1 MTEFRDDFSVRPFD
15 LVLTVNVQ
23 SQDTVTN
30 TSTLSCTL
38 DIVRT
43 GAYQSFASSGNTL
56 SASIDGNA
64 LGPAGFSFDFR
75 NYSSLRLN
83 TWTVTAT
90 HDAGGNKTVAVS
102 ASVTASVIGSAA
114 VSSSMVLPQIIQPPT
129 APTIG
134 TVTRLSDTSLSVPW
148 TPNPATGKPYDGQSV
163 WVSVDDGA
171 LTFVANVTGT
181 ATSYGYTAS
190 ANHKYTFVVKASNA
204 AGTTASSVSNIII
217 TTPNPLASLA
227 ATLISSGTIRL
238 TLPVRPTVH
247 TNAQVVITETHNA
260 GVTWNAKTTIAMSA
274 LSASTTTTWDDT
286 SATTSGTVQ
295 YRAVVQTTS
304 GTQGTLSSTYTTS
317 NTLVLNTPPLA
328 PTGITPS
335 GSVDASRPIRIA
347 WTHTPSSDGAAQSS
361 RKIEY
366 STNGGSTWTSIVAG
380 NTSAAYYDWT
390 PTLGSFT
397 AGQTILL
404 RVATAGS
411 QAGTYGAWSASQSI
425 ALYGSLAVTLTAG
438 YPATTHLGGPMTVA
452 WTSSA
457 TWGTA
462 TQTQYQ
468 VTVTD
473 QATGQVVYD
482 TGSVAGTNLSHDVPS
497 SVQVDSHVYT
507 VAVVLVDNHQITS
520 ATAARTVTMDFLSPG
535 PVDATWSYDDQA
547 GALTLYP
554 VFSPESSSAVDDTVR
569 WTVERSLDGETW
581 TLIGDVL
588 GELPITDALVRLNT
602 ESWYRTVGYTALGVA
617 GAATTFTVPAADVA
631 SQWGWLNYGAGFQ
644 LRVRFGWSQTM
655 DVSTGRASDAFAVES
670 NDPDNYPVGVFGP
683 SKSAKYAVAGTLL
696 YGAGMPA
703 ALASSSTD
711 DMGALSLDAETC
723 VFRDAKGRWMTA
735 RVTDMRV
742 SPAPATSGP
751 EKAAVSFAIERTA
764 S

>member
-1 MTEFRDDFSVRPFD
+1 MTEFRDDFSSRPFD
-15 LVLTVNVQ
+15 LVLTVNVL
-23 SQDTVTN
+23 SQDPVTN
-30 TSTLSCTL
+30 TSTLSCAL

-43 GAYQSFASSGNTL
+43 GAYQSFASSGNTW

-64 LGPAGFSFDFR
+64 LGPAAFSFDFR
-75 NYSSLRLN
+75 NYSSLRLY

-148 TPNPATGKPYDGQSV
+148 TPNPASGKPYYGQSV
-163 WVSVDDGA
+163 WVSVDGGA

-190 ANHKYTFVVKASNA
+190 ANRKYTFVVKASNA
-204 AGTTASSVSNIII
+204 AGTTASAVSNIII
-217 TTPNPLASLA
+217 TTPNPLVSLSA
-227 ATLISSGTIRL
+227 ALISSGTIRL

-247 TNAQVVITETHNA
+247 TDAQVVITETHDA
-260 GVTWNAKTTIAMSA
+260 GATWNAKTTIAMSA
-274 LSASTTTTWDDT
+274 LSTSTTTTWDDT

-335 GSVDASRPIRIA
+335 GSVDASRPIRIG
-347 WTHTPSSDGAAQSS
+347 WTHTPSSDGATQSS

-380 NTSAAYYDWT
+380 NTAVAYHDWT

-397 AGQTILL
+397 AGDTILL

-425 ALYGSLAVTLTAG
+425 TLYGSLAVTLTAG

-482 TGSVAGTNLSHDVPS
+482 TGSVSGTNLSHDVPS
-497 SVQVDSHVYT
+497 SVQVNSHVYT

-520 ATAARTVTMDFLSPG
+520 ATAARTVTMDFLAPG
-535 PVDATWSYDDQA
+535 PVDSTWSYDDQA
-547 GALTLYP
+547 GALTFYP
-554 VFSPESSSAVDDTVR
+554 VFSPESSSAFDDTTR

-602 ESWYRTVGYTALGVA
+602 ESWYRTVGYTALGIA
-617 GAATTFTVPAADVA
+617 GDATVFTVTATDVV
-631 SQWGWLNYGAGFQ
+631 SKWGWLNYGAGFQ
-644 LRVRFGWSQTM
+644 SYVRFGWAQTVE
-655 DVSTGRASDAFAVES
+655 VSTGRASDAFEVES

-683 SKSAKYAVAGTLL
+683 SLSEKYSVSGKLL
-696 YGAGMPA
+696 SGAGIDA
-703 ALASSSTD
+703 SLASASAS
-711 DMGALSLDAETC
+711 DMMVLSKIADGC
-723 VFRDAKGRWMTA
+723 IFRDARGTWIPA
-735 RVTDMRV
+735 RVTDMKV
-742 SPAPATSGP
+742 SPNPAKPGP
-751 EKAAVSFAIERTA
+751 DEAGVSFTVERIA